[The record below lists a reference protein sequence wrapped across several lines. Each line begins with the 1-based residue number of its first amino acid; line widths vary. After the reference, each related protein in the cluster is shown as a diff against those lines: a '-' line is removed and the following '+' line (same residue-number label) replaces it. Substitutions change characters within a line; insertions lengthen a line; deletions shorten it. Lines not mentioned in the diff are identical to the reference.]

1 MVTFTDQE
9 EEAVWTDYSQDEVVV
24 KEQLSSALLELL
36 LTDTVDT
43 LAGIYRRR
51 GEGQA
56 AQDATFVLEPPDK
69 SLGLTK
75 DLESDE
81 LEP

>member
-1 MVTFTDQE
+1 M
-9 EEAVWTDYSQDEVVV
+9 WTDYSQDEVVV

-36 LTDTVDT
+36 LTDTVDA

-51 GEGQA
+51 GEGQGA
-56 AQDATFVLEPPDK
+56 RDATFVLEPPDK